1 MFFEFLDLLL
11 FFWFLGFPRIL
22 LLDSSD
28 LSDSSGFFNI
38 FSDSFEICRFLLKSI
53 GFSHILPDSFG
64 SSRIFLVLLA
74 ISSDFFRF
82 SAVLSDVLRI
92 VSDSLKFFGFFRTL
106 WDSFRF
112 IRSLSDSFEW
122 FQIFF
127 LSDSHGSLEV
137 GWISPCF
144 QNLIAFSHI
153 PSYSVGFF
161 SYSFEFP
168 LRTVYDSPRF
178 SQIIFEISWILSDPF
193 KFFKILSDCIVFSR
207 NLFSF
212 FHISSDFSEFS
223 LIFLEFR
230 RILSYSFKSFVYC
243 FRFSQILIYSFRFFS
258 YSFESCNLSGPL
270 HIVSDSPRFSQ
281 IIFEFF
287 KILTDSVVFSRF
299 S

>member
-82 SAVLSDVLRI
+82 SAMLSDVLRI

-106 WDSFRF
+106 WDSFGF

-122 FQIFF
+122 FQIF
-127 LSDSHGSLEV
+127 LNSL
-137 GWISPCF
+137 G
-144 QNLIAFSHI
+144 FSW
-153 PSYSVGFF
+153 
-161 SYSFEFP
+161 FP
-168 LRTVYDSPRF
+168 R
-178 SQIIFEISWILSDPF
+178 SWLDFP
-193 KFFKILSDCIVFSR
+193 V
-207 NLFSF
+207 
-212 FHISSDFSEFS
+212 FSEFD
-223 LIFLEFR
+223 
-230 RILSYSFKSFVYC
+230 RILSYSFVLCRFLFIFFRIPFTYC
-243 FRFSQILIYSFRFFS
+243 LWFSQILSNYFRNLLDSLGSFQILQDSLGLYRI
-258 YSFESCNLSGPL
+258 LS
-270 HIVSDSPRFSQ
+270 
-281 IIFEFF
+281 EF
-287 KILTDSVVFSRF
+287 V
-299 S
+299 